1 MARPNKNYQFK
12 KDSLVQTALDLFI
25 KRGYEN
31 TTIMQIMREAGL
43 TKAGMYHYFPSKEKI
58 LDAAID
64 CGIAQ
69 YIEEIREDM
78 DGFTVEEKMLR
89 FTRGDA
95 IPSNLMQKILNIK
108 SGNQDSYAAYRIRE
122 CCIHA
127 YIPVMEEIIRD
138 GIEKGIY
145 ETEYPRQVAEFMV
158 LLAKSLV
165 EPNILPLAN
174 CEAME
179 LRVRAF
185 LQLIEVW
192 LYPASDHLADIAA
205 IFEGEILKRQK
216 VMTENEAD

>member
-1 MARPNKNYQFK
+1 MARPNKNYPFK
-12 KDSLVQTALDLFI
+12 KEALVLTAVDLFI
-25 KRGYEN
+25 KQGYEN
-31 TTIMQIMREAGL
+31 TTIMQIMRGAGL

-64 CGIAQ
+64 CSIAQ
-69 YIEEIREDM
+69 YIEEVREDM
-78 DGFTVEEKMLR
+78 AGLTVEEKMLR

-95 IPSNLMQKILNIK
+95 MPGNLMQKILNIK

-122 CCIHA
+122 RCIHA

-138 GIEKGIY
+138 GIAKGVY
-145 ETEYPRQVAEFMV
+145 DTEYPRQTAEFMV

-165 EPNILPLAN
+165 EPNILPTAN
-174 CEAME
+174 REEME

-192 LYPASDHLADIAA
+192 LHPAPDHLAHITA
-205 IFEGEILKRQK
+205 ICEDEILQRQK
-216 VMTENEAD
+216 AMAENEAD